1 MTELTDMNDASTAE
15 RRPPVARAGRVAS
28 RDDRFR
34 DLMSSTAWARLPAVV
49 RHRFTQPLGPGRQ
62 RTFVGQ
68 VIHTAHSRAGLLL
81 ARLAH
86 LVGGP
91 LPDTHSATGRSTVVV
106 THDTALGGQI
116 WSRTYA
122 RPGRMPQTINSVKR
136 FAGPTGLE
144 EYLGSG
150 LIMRLTLHEEAG
162 ELIFRSAGYDI
173 AVGALRWPLPRV
185 ATPGICTIRHRDEGC
200 GWFSFTLT
208 LDHPWL
214 GRLVEQVAVYEEIA
228 S

>member
-1 MTELTDMNDASTAE
+1 MTELTDMTEAGTLA
-15 RRPPVARAGRVAS
+15 RRATVALPHDGAT

-34 DLMSSTAWARLPAVV
+34 SLMTREAWARLPAVV
-49 RHRFTQPLGPGRQ
+49 RHRFTEPLATSGQ
-62 RTFVGQ
+62 RTFAGH
-68 VIHTAHSRAGLLL
+68 VIHTAHSRAGQLL

-91 LPDTHSATGRSTVVV
+91 LPDTHGATGRSTVVV
-106 THDTALGGQI
+106 TRDDILGGQI

-150 LIMRLTLHEEAG
+150 LIMRLTLHEDAG
-162 ELIFRSAGYDI
+162 ELVFRSAGYDVAFAGI
-173 AVGALRWPLPRV
+173 RWALPRL
-185 ATPGICTIRHRDEGC
+185 ATPGTCIIRHRDEGG
-200 GWFSFTLT
+200 GWFTFTLT

-214 GRLVEQVAVYEEIA
+214 GRLVEQVAVYEEIG